1 MGDYFQSWSNLTL
14 SSVTDSTLG
23 LRCKSFGYQY
33 SEIIRSLM
41 SIYFCGGSCIEDVT
55 TYLMNHLSLHPTLR
69 TCSSDTILRAIKEL
83 TQESISYTSD
93 MGKTYDFNTADTL
106 NTLLLNCIFA
116 SDQLKEGEMYD
127 VDFDHQFIETEKYDV
142 KSTYKKFLGYRP
154 GVAVIGDLIVG
165 IIRNFYKAII
175 QRLDVKKFGLNATSR
190 IKAFVF
196 RFISVPAKWI
206 RTSRRYVLNIYT
218 YNNAYNLW
226 E

>member
-1 MGDYFQSWSNLTL
+1 
-14 SSVTDSTLG
+14 
-23 LRCKSFGYQY
+23 
-33 SEIIRSLM
+33 
-41 SIYFCGGSCIEDVT
+41 
-55 TYLMNHLSLHPTLR
+55 
-69 TCSSDTILRAIKEL
+69 
-83 TQESISYTSD
+83 

-116 SDQLKEGEMYD
+116 SGQLKEGEMYD
-127 VDFDHQFIETEKYDV
+127 VDFDHQFIETEKYDA
-142 KSTYKKFLGYRP
+142 KPTYKKFLGYRP

-175 QRLDVKKFGLNATSR
+175 QRLDVKKYGLNATSR

-218 YNNAYNLW
+218 FNDAYADVFQTDFGSCLQLMGMMLCIASSHIVG
-226 E
+226 